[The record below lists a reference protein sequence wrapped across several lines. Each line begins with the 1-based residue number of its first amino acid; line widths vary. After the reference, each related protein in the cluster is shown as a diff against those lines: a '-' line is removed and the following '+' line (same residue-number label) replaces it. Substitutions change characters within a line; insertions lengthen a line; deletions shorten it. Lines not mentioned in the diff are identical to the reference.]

1 MESMD
6 PAARVERIIAP
17 ALDDMG
23 YEIVRV
29 RLLGDRDR
37 RHLQV
42 MVERSDQVGM
52 NVDDCAS
59 MSSAVSALLDVEDPI
74 AGPYELEVSSPG
86 IDRPLTRLRD
96 FERFAGF
103 RARVEMREPIDGQR
117 KFRGQVIGVAN
128 DCVKLEL
135 DQGVAELPFD
145 GIESAKLL
153 MTDELL
159 AAAQSGQ
166 HSH

>member
-42 MVERSDQVGM
+42 MVERSDQAGM

-59 MSSAVSALLDVEDPI
+59 ISRAVSALLDVEDPI